1 MPRPVKHKVEKK
13 IIFPDN
19 AGSKP
24 IFAIG
29 GGEPPKPSIK
39 GIQRG
44 LSQSPDYRL

>member
-1 MPRPVKHKVEKK
+1 KK
-13 IIFPDN
+13 KRKFLDN

-24 IFAIG
+24 IFAPG
-29 GGEPPKPSIK
+29 AGEPPKPSKK